1 MTTGEDRSS
10 FVSDWWLDRSSEPV
24 LKWPPMSAC
33 PPSDSPLELTSPL
46 SLDSTGVLIVDEDP
60 AFQLGLKT
68 FLKEHVG
75 FASVRVANNGRE
87 ALKLLREDPSI
98 ELVTLD
104 YRMPEL
110 DGLGLLEHLKENPP
124 RPLAVVM
131 ITGYPSD
138 RLEEEF
144 RGFHSPMLKTESF
157 VSKPVDFAA
166 LEPVVLKAYESL
178 RKEISI
184 PVRPPTGLKEAPVL
198 KAAVAEAVGQGQ
210 EVKESAELAAFETM
224 LNDRMAALDER
235 LERMESKLDD
245 LNERTPTLMRRFWL
259 TVLALIFVG
268 GFAFLAYQMGW
279 FIEAGRWIE
288 QTLMVPAPDGA
299 GN

>member
-1 MTTGEDRSS
+1 
-10 FVSDWWLDRSSEPV
+10 
-24 LKWPPMSAC
+24 MSAG

-46 SLDSTGVLIVDEDP
+46 SLDSAGVLIVDEDP

-98 ELVTLD
+98 ELLTLD

-198 KAAVAEAVGQGQ
+198 KAAVAEAVG
-210 EVKESAELAAFETM
+210 
-224 LNDRMAALDER
+224 
-235 LERMESKLDD
+235 
-245 LNERTPTLMRRFWL
+245 
-259 TVLALIFVG
+259 
-268 GFAFLAYQMGW
+268 
-279 FIEAGRWIE
+279 
-288 QTLMVPAPDGA
+288 
-299 GN
+299 